1 MQKMEKLRDMLCDE
15 LDRAT
20 EAAENG
26 SISIDTIDK
35 LTHSIKSIDTIIA
48 MEESGY
54 SRDDYGRVRA
64 GNSYGNSYARKRDS
78 MGRYT
83 SARRSGGR
91 YSRDDYS
98 RDDAMM
104 ELRDQLEDMAMSA
117 PDEHTKKMVHR
128 WMEQLDK

>member
-35 LTHSIKSIDTIIA
+35 LTHSIKSIDTIMA

-54 SRDDYGRVRA
+54 SRDEYGRVRA

-83 SARRSGGR
+83 SARRSDGR
-91 YSRDDYS
+91 YS